1 MKILIDNGHGQE
13 TLGKRSPDG
22 LFREYAWNREIAA
35 RLETELRKRGY
46 DAQRIV
52 TETSDVPLK
61 ERSRRVNE
69 ICGRVGTENVIL
81 ISIHVNAAAE
91 SGWGTARG
99 WSAYTSKGE
108 TRSDKL
114 ATCLYRA
121 AEAVLPPAGI
131 RIRKDM
137 SDGDPDWEENFWV
150 LRKTLCPAVLT
161 ENLFMDNRDDLVFLN
176 SENGKQAIIN
186 LHISGIINFIN
197 SGQ

>member
-161 ENLFMDNRDDLVFLN
+161 ENLFMDNRDDLAFLN

>member
-35 RLETELRKRGY
+35 RLETELRKRDY

-52 TETSDVPLK
+52 TETTDVPLQ

-69 ICGRVGTENVIL
+69 ICRRVGKDNVIF
-81 ISIHVNAAAE
+81 ISIHVNAAAI
-91 SGWGTARG
+91 SSWNKARG
-99 WSAYTSKGE
+99 WAAYTSKGE

-114 ATCLYRA
+114 ASCLYKA
-121 AEAVLPPAGI
+121 AETALPAGI
-131 RIRKDM
+131 KVRKDM

-161 ENLFMDNRDDLVFLN
+161 ENLFMDNRDDLAFLN
-176 SENGKQAIIN
+176 SESGKQAIID
-186 LHISGIINFIN
+186 LHVNGIINFIN